1 MRFIMTFDF
10 QVPFSRMCLSIVVSQ
25 FIYILYYLGSR
36 RNMISFTTFD
46 QIKEGISAFVMVCM
60 AGYLLY
66 LLVEAPF
73 SNILT
78 EFVTKKRSKAKVE
91 TETKDKVGQSGRFAG
106 SRGPVGKGLAS
117 QAEESND
124 FVKPDENANT
134 FRGIVRKEIAEEKKI
149 N

>member
-1 MRFIMTFDF
+1 
-10 QVPFSRMCLSIVVSQ
+10 MCLSIVVSQ

-46 QIKEGISAFVMVCM
+46 QLKEGISAFVMVCM

-78 EFVTKKRSKAKVE
+78 EFVTKKRSKEKRAVNDLLNHHVQPNE
-91 TETKDKVGQSGRFAG
+91 PENQY
-106 SRGPVGKGLAS
+106 
-117 QAEESND
+117 D
-124 FVKPDENANT
+124 FVKQDANNNSI
-134 FRGIVRKEIAEEKKI
+134 RDIVQKELAEEKKI

>member
-1 MRFIMTFDF
+1 
-10 QVPFSRMCLSIVVSQ
+10 MCLSIVVSQ

-46 QIKEGISAFVMVCM
+46 QLKEGISAFVMVCL

-73 SNILT
+73 SNLLT
-78 EFVTKKRSKAKVE
+78 EFVTRKKAKEQVNE
-91 TETKDKVGQSGRFAG
+91 SGSQSARFVGSKGATEPASRPTEMSDEHFA
-106 SRGPVGKGLAS
+106 
-117 QAEESND
+117 
-124 FVKPDENANT
+124 KPDENANSI
-134 FRGIVRKEIAEEKKI
+134 RGIVRKEIAEEKKI